1 MAVQEI
7 TGQET
12 GTQFISKL
20 NSNFTGLSTKRPMR
34 ILAIGNSFTRDAL
47 SYVPIILAE
56 MDIDVEIGILYKA
69 NCSLQMHW
77 ENRASSTYY
86 EFDHYTASAGK
97 WTTTQNKGLA
107 DGLSAAEWDLVLFNQ
122 VSTLSVDYTSYQPYL
137 NNLIDLIAGTL
148 PNVRFGWLLTHA
160 WADGYSAYSSLTGI
174 SNSTEMLA
182 AIKSAVESVWDN
194 TPIQVI
200 LPYGLAI
207 QLARGNST
215 LNAIGDFNGTGGN
228 GGLTAEGLHLQ
239 DGIGCQ
245 IAAYAVCA
253 ALLEDMGSHGGI
265 LGNEV
270 RVNDAFLVTYA
281 IPQPHPSTSP
291 ITAGSTDANCLLGQ
305 KYAIMAVK
313 EAKGI
318 AS

>member
-1 MAVQEI
+1 MAMQTI
-7 TGQET
+7 TGQEN
-12 GTQFISKL
+12 GGEFIGKL
-20 NSNFTGLSTKRPMR
+20 NSNFAEVGIKRPMR
-34 ILAIGNSFTRDAL
+34 ILAIGNSFSRDSL

-56 MDIDVEIGILYKA
+56 MGIDVEIGILYRA

-97 WTTTQNKGLA
+97 WTTTQNKSLA

-174 SNSTEMLA
+174 SNSNEMLA
-182 AIKSAVESVWDN
+182 AIKAAVKSVWDN
-194 TPIQVI
+194 THIQVI
-200 LPYGLAI
+200 LPYGIAI
-207 QLARGNST
+207 QLARGDST

-253 ALLEDMGSHGGI
+253 ALLEDMGAHGGI

-270 RVNDAFLVTYA
+270 RVNDAFLLTYA
-281 IPQPHPSTSP
+281 IPQPHPTSP
-291 ITAGSTDANCLLGQ
+291 TNAVGSTDANCLLGQ

-318 AS
+318 TS